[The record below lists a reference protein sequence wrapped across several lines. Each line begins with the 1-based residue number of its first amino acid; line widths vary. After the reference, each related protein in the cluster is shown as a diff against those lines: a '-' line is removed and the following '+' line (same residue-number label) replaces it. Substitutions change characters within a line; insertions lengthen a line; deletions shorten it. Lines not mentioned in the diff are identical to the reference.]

1 MSVILMYHRVA
12 DVAHD
17 PFELAVHPD
26 NFSAHVEYLSRLRS
40 GVPLEDVRKPSAAGT
55 VAVTFDDGYADNATV
70 AAPML
75 ESAGIPAT
83 WFVTTGMLG
92 QQRFWW
98 DRLAEALLGE
108 HSLRDSVDID
118 IAGREYWLDLR
129 GGHDRITAMRFLHS
143 KLRPL
148 PREQLESTVDRLIAG
163 MGAPASGGDDLTMT
177 AAQLIE
183 LAGRRMQEVGAHTRT
198 HVQLAGQQEDV
209 QRAEIIGSVRELS
222 AILAR
227 PVKSFAYPFGVP
239 DAVGRL
245 APRLAEEAGC
255 SHACTTSGGRVRR
268 RSDPYSLPRLH
279 VRDWSGQ
286 EFARQVSRA
295 LSWR

>member
-26 NFSAHVEYLSRLRS
+26 NFSAHVEHLSRLKRS
-40 GVPLEDVRKPSAAGT
+40 VPLGDVRELAGT

-75 ESAGIPAT
+75 ESADIPAT

-92 QQRFWW
+92 RRRFWW
-98 DRLAEALLGE
+98 DRLAEALLGKPVI
-108 HSLRDSVDID
+108 RDSVDVEVS
-118 IAGREYWLDLR
+118 GRAYWLNLR
-129 GGHDRITAMRFLHS
+129 DGHDRLTAMRFLHS

-148 PREQLESTVDRLIAG
+148 PGEELETTVGRILAEI
-163 MGAPASGGDDLTMT
+163 GAPAPDGDDLTMT
-177 AAQLIE
+177 TAQLHE

-198 HVQLAGQQEDV
+198 HVQLAGQDEEV
-209 QRAEIIGSVRELS
+209 QRAEIIGSVTDLS
-222 AILAR
+222 AMLDR
-227 PVKSFAYPFGVP
+227 PVTSFAFPFGVP
-239 DAVGRL
+239 DAVGGL
-245 APRLAEEAGC
+245 AHRLAEEAGC
-255 SHACTTSGGRVRR
+255 SHACTTRAGRVRR

-279 VRDWSGQ
+279 VRDWSGE
-286 EFARQVSRA
+286 EFARQITRA
-295 LSWR
+295 LSRR